1 MKFENPIKLVLVK
14 TKNGGIEVRT
24 EMGEKLSN
32 VFLTTFESNINIP
45 QQTNMHRGQLYTY
58 GAGPTEYT
66 LTFKAW
72 NLEIIE
78 EKA

>member
-14 TKNGGIEVRT
+14 TKNSMEIRT

-32 VFLTTFESNINIP
+32 VFLTTFESNIP

-58 GAGPTEYT
+58 GVGPTEYT

-78 EKA
+78 EK